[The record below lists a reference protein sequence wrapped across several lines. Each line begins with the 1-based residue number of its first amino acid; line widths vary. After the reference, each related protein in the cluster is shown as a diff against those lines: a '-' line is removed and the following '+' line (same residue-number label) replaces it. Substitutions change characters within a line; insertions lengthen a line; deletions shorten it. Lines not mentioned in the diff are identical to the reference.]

1 MPTPDAASDTTR
13 RWRGAFRYVADAA
26 TFTECSSGKQWP
38 VAMMADYPAV
48 ERNYPEFRSAPAA
61 PLVVTFDG

>member
-1 MPTPDAASDTTR
+1 M
-13 RWRGAFRYVADAA
+13 ADAA

-48 ERNYPEFRSAPAA
+48 ERNYREFRSAPAA